1 MNKNT
6 IVSVSTM
13 LTATIFL
20 SGCASIVSKSQYPV
34 SINSYPDGATV
45 TVMNKSG
52 ITVLK
57 AKTPTTVTLKASRGF
72 FQPESYTLTYEK
84 DGYQKQIT
92 TISAGLDGW
101 YVGNIIFE
109 GLIGILIVDP
119 ATGAMWRLDDNA
131 TASLNENIAENNA
144 ELKVINIS
152 QVPENWREQLVQIK

>member
-1 MNKNT
+1 MNKKT
-6 IVSVSTM
+6 IAGVSTI
-13 LTATIFL
+13 LASTILL

-101 YVGNIIFE
+101 YVGNIIFG

-119 ATGAMWRLDDNA
+119 ATGAMWRLDDST
-131 TASLNENIAENNA
+131 TASLSETVADNKS
-144 ELKVINIS
+144 ELKVMNIS
-152 QVPENWREQLVQIK
+152 QVPEEWQDNLVQIK